1 MSSVMEVLEYTP
13 ELKDEI
19 IAAINGENE
28 KEAARQII
36 ARFVRAELPIKI
48 KRYFLPKLCDTFRVL
63 CFIKKS
69 GEAVI
74 INTDGFGFEGMTI
87 QLRIL
92 NGDSFARLDELTQNI
107 RAQILNAADCR
118 FCSSKCGDKRYVFTY
133 NGASFTKCQYLCANF
148 RLKVADKDDIE
159 SVTALVEREIALS
172 APKKAK

>member
-1 MSSVMEVLEYTP
+1 MSSVMEVQEYTP

-19 IAAINGENE
+19 IAAIKGENE

-36 ARFVRAELPIKI
+36 ALFVKAGLSLKI
-48 KRYFLPKLCDTFRVL
+48 KRYFVPKLCDTFRVL
-63 CFIKKS
+63 CFIKKG

-92 NGDSFARLDELTQNI
+92 NGDSFARLDELTKNI

-133 NGASFTKCQYLCANF
+133 NGASFIKCQYLCANF
-148 RLKVADKDDIE
+148 RLKVASQEDIA
-159 SVTALVEREIALS
+159 SVTALTEREIAYV